1 MKPETKK
8 RRRPRARGATIPFP
22 RPVVVPP
29 KSAPEPEPEP
39 AKAPVKTPA
48 AREEVIEHMILRRD
62 TGDDHG
68 EERKIPPYQWAKY
81 GLEKIP
87 VNETPHRATLGSAW
101 RQLLRF
107 ISGPHGYTSTRQN
120 VRAPRRWWPV

>member
-8 RRRPRARGATIPFP
+8 KRRPRASAPLRFP
-22 RPVVVPP
+22 RPVVAER
-29 KSAPEPEPEP
+29 KPEPEP
-39 AKAPVKTPA
+39 AKATASKTPL
-48 AREEVIEHMILRRD
+48 ARAEVIEHMILRRD

-68 EERKIPPYQWAKY
+68 EERKIPPYAWAQY

-120 VRAPRRWWPV
+120 VAPPRRWWPV